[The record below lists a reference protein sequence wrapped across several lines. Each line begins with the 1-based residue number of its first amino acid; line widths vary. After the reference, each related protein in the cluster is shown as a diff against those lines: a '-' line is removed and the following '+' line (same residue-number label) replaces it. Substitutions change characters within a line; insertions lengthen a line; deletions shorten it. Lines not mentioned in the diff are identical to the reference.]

1 MAKTKVL
8 VTGKVDAYPTPQTIW
23 RHNNTILNQNDNI
36 EISSDNATIFIR
48 SVGFEDLG
56 EYSCTMKNIYEMMV
70 ANGTLSLPDTEAP
83 LLSKEPV
90 ERVTMKGKSALVTCR
105 ILKGK
110 PKPKIT
116 WLYKQHT
123 SQDFSNLTQDKAYLL
138 REDGLQLMIK
148 NVDNRHA
155 GYYRCWAENYVGH
168 DVYDSRLVVRYAP
181 QFQLERDSKYDQPLQ
196 VRAGDKIQLSCKPT
210 GEPRPIVTWTKEHQS
225 VPYSSNVYLTEE
237 NDLVIDKARAHD
249 SGSYTCTAASVLG
262 AAKKDFTLIVYE
274 PTVDV
279 LEGELVELPCIVAGI
294 PAPRVEWRQN
304 GGLISERRKYVDDD
318 FVLRFVANL
327 TDFGDYTCVATNPH
341 GNATI
346 TYNVYVWVPPYI
358 EPPLQSS
365 EEVLKG
371 DNITLSCDAVG
382 FPVPTIEWEFQG
394 KQLTA
399 NTSDLS
405 FNDVGSLYITNAS
418 EKHFGK
424 YSCVAE
430 NGAGAARK
438 TITLDILEPPS
449 ILPENFT
456 GPYIAT
462 TMDLAVTI
470 SCRTSGHPRP
480 FVAWTRDG
488 RYLDIDDQYD
498 INFDGS
504 LTIKS
509 PTEELSGNYTCVAK
523 NKVGST
529 NKTVEVQI
537 YPLPTMMQS
546 DSSQSTMTVLEGSSP
561 TLQCPVC
568 RSERCTVKW
577 YKDAQLISLGNLSFS
592 NISRHNA
599 STYACT
605 VSNSVGSAHSTVS
618 INVEWPPRFV
628 ALVSETVLV
637 VRGEDSV
644 LDCTVDAKP
653 VGEIKWLFNSKPLPG
668 EDKEYLKLR
677 NVKLQHT
684 GLYKCVVSNTHGVIA
699 RRFTVDVLVPPF
711 ISHFEVLDVTLKE
724 GMNAT
729 LDCNAKGYPKP
740 NVTWTYNNSHWHIT
754 NSSLQTS
761 NASVSASGSFR
772 CDASNMAAATH
783 LVYKVTVVTPPR
795 VEVRSDGVVTNVV
808 EVELTKPTRITCH
821 ATGNPTPLIQWMQHG
836 NIIATS
842 VHDAV
847 LLELD
852 VSGVAGSRL
861 HEYYCVA
868 SNEAG
873 TDVGVVKVYTLEPP
887 KISTSLYQETDLSN
901 FTTLEVLSGS
911 PFYLTCYGSGYPEPH
926 MLWYKDGN
934 PLTDK
939 KMIWTDFGE
948 ILVSNKA
955 TFEQSGSYQCVAMNQ
970 VGEAKFEYLVDVLEP
985 PLKPDADI
993 PLIRVSKGQPL
1004 KLSCPAAGHP
1014 VANVTWFKR
1023 GRVLNEN
1030 GGTFIINKTKTTD
1043 TGHYACILTNK
1054 VGSTEVAFNVRVE
1067 VAPSI
1072 AAATSEMAGNESSVT
1087 VKLGRSAVLRCLVDG
1102 EPKPQVVWY
1111 KNRVPLSTG
1120 TDNVQTAI
1128 DNRIVTIW
1136 RTTIEDAGL
1145 YQCVAENSAGKA
1157 SWDYK
1162 VIVLVPGRWT
1172 PFSSWTLCNVSCGV
1186 GYQHRARSCVH
1197 TSEQGLST
1205 DSRRTID
1212 YTGIDNVGGN
1222 FVVVE
1227 EATCKGKRE
1236 EERKCRMPE
1245 CEDSSSARWS
1255 SWSVW
1260 SACSAACGAGTQTR
1274 ARRCR
1279 GTHCVGDN
1287 VQIRKCPRLPK
1298 CPETDSPNDVLHSIA
1313 QTPPDTYSPEA
1324 TYETEP
1330 YEPNFED
1337 VETIF
1342 EQPESNL
1349 KKVFV
1354 VEGLAV
1360 KENGPCGVG
1369 FTYHEDTDSCE
1380 DIDEC
1385 LLESNACHSTQA
1397 CENAAGGYR
1406 CACPAG
1412 YAARGG
1418 GQRCLDINE
1427 CSTGAHGCQFACVN
1441 TAGGHVCACPAHM
1454 RLRSDRRT
1462 CYTPTSYHRQV
1473 EEIDSEYAGISMD
1486 IPAKYMKQSRSVA

>member
-1 MAKTKVL
+1 
-8 VTGKVDAYPTPQTIW
+8 
-23 RHNNTILNQNDNI
+23 
-36 EISSDNATIFIR
+36 
-48 SVGFEDLG
+48 
-56 EYSCTMKNIYEMMV
+56 MKNIYEMMV

-105 ILKGK
+105 PSYIFQDFKRK

-116 WLYKQHT
+116 WLYKQDT
-123 SQDFSNLTQDKAYLL
+123 SQDFSNLAQDKAYLL
-138 REDGLQLMIK
+138 SEDGLQLMIK

-155 GYYRCWAENYVGH
+155 GYYRCAAENYVGN

-181 QFQLERDSKYDQPLQ
+181 QFQLERDSKYDQPME
-196 VRAGDKIQLSCKPT
+196 VRAGDKIQLSCKAS

-225 VPYSSNVYLTEE
+225 VPYSSNVYLTED
-237 NDLVIDKARAHD
+237 NDLVIDKARAHN

-262 AAKKDFTLIVYE
+262 AANKDFTLIVYEPPTILPPSE

-346 TYNVYVWVPPYI
+346 TYNVYVWVPPYT

-382 FPVPTIEWEFQG
+382 SRTTVHSTGE
-394 KQLTA
+394 L
-399 NTSDLS
+399 
-405 FNDVGSLYITNAS
+405 
-418 EKHFGK
+418 H
-424 YSCVAE
+424 
-430 NGAGAARK
+430 
-438 TITLDILEPPS
+438 
-449 ILPENFT
+449 

-740 NVTWTYNNSHWHIT
+740 KVTWTYNNSHWHIT

-873 TDVGVVKVYTLEPP
+873 TDVGVVKVNTLEPP

-901 FTTLEVLSGS
+901 STTLEVLSGS

-939 KMIWTDFGE
+939 KVILTDFGDM
-948 ILVSNKA
+948 LVSNKA
-955 TFEQSGSYQCVAMNQ
+955 TFEQSGTYQCVAMNQ

-985 PLKPDADI
+985 PPTPVADI
-993 PLIRVSKGQPL
+993 PLIRISKGQPL

-1023 GRVLNEN
+1023 GRVLNEY

-1072 AAATSEMAGNESSVT
+1072 AAASSEMAGNESSVT

-1120 TDNVQTAI
+1120 TDNVQ
-1128 DNRIVTIW
+1128 NGHRQQN
-1136 RTTIEDAGL
+1136 L
-1145 YQCVAENSAGKA
+1145 PGK
-1157 SWDYK
+1157 
-1162 VIVLVPGRWT
+1162 WT
-1172 PFSSWTLCNVSCGV
+1172 PFSSWSLCNATCGV
-1186 GYQHRARSCVH
+1186 GYQHRARSCV
-1197 TSEQGLST
+1197 TSEQGLSP
-1205 DSRRTID
+1205 DSRRTTD
-1212 YTGIDNVGGN
+1212 YTGIDNVSGD

-1227 EATCKGKRE
+1227 ETTCKGKRE

-1245 CEDSSSARWS
+1245 CEDSWSARWS
-1255 SWSVW
+1255 PWSAW

-1279 GTHCVGDN
+1279 GTNCVGDN
-1287 VQIRKCPRLPK
+1287 VQVPYR
-1298 CPETDSPNDVLHSIA
+1298 T
-1313 QTPPDTYSPEA
+1313 TYIE
-1324 TYETEP
+1324 
-1330 YEPNFED
+1330 
-1337 VETIF
+1337 VEKKA
-1342 EQPESNL
+1342 EESALTKN
-1349 KKVFV
+1349 
-1354 VEGLAV
+1354 
-1360 KENGPCGVG
+1360 
-1369 FTYHEDTDSCE
+1369 
-1380 DIDEC
+1380 
-1385 LLESNACHSTQA
+1385 
-1397 CENAAGGYR
+1397 
-1406 CACPAG
+1406 
-1412 YAARGG
+1412 
-1418 GQRCLDINE
+1418 
-1427 CSTGAHGCQFACVN
+1427 
-1441 TAGGHVCACPAHM
+1441 
-1454 RLRSDRRT
+1454 
-1462 CYTPTSYHRQV
+1462 
-1473 EEIDSEYAGISMD
+1473 
-1486 IPAKYMKQSRSVA
+1486 